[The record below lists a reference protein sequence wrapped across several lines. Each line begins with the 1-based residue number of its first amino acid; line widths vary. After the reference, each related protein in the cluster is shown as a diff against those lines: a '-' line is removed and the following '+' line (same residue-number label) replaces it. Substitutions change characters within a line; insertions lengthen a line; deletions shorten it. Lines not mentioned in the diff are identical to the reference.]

1 MCIVYSLWNSFV
13 KWFTQP
19 PFFSFRWL
27 GFRQLFIKLEGTNQS
42 SLKVCDIKNESI
54 NLPICHEG
62 VLVSRN
68 CTCTLCKTG
77 QKQNK
82 LEKQDLKQEKK
93 NSSWQRTAY
102 WMYKDRRIV
111 PLHDNSPVPVVAW
124 VRFSDPHNIK
134 VTWRLCETLLS
145 VHFPATG
152 FLFFF
157 FFSGSLVLYTG
168 YLNKPSNFKFEWET
182 LDNELPMEVLMLKS
196 KLFFILILF
205 CSTEGGEVQKK
216 VSQYRPSAGR
226 RDEADPHLMVQSK
239 HPKVYF
245 H

>member
-111 PLHDNSPVPVVAW
+111 PLHENSPVPVVAW

-157 FFSGSLVLYTG
+157 FFRFFGFVHWLLKQTLQLQIWVGNTGQRATHGSANAKISIIFYFNLVLFNWRG
-168 YLNKPSNFKFEWET
+168 RGSE
-182 LDNELPMEVLMLKS
+182 KS
-196 KLFFILILF
+196 V
-205 CSTEGGEVQKK
+205 T
-216 VSQYRPSAGR
+216 VSPLSWTQRWSWSSSDGA
-226 RDEADPHLMVQSK
+226 E
-239 HPKVYF
+239 
-245 H
+245 